1 MNTICP
7 FLLFYKYVRMNLKNK
22 LFAGFTAFSMF
33 VSVIAPISAITVK
46 ADSAEDMTMYE
57 WAFDT
62 GMTTKTSFADF
73 MFENAITREQAA
85 KFLVKGAI
93 ALELT
98 TPATQTC
105 DYKDLA
111 NADVTLISSINEAC
125 EMGIFKAQ
133 ANFNPQQLLTREQAE
148 LTVARIVYG
157 FDEVASYAMDSEISD
172 FAAARE
178 LLMADEIVKVDVA
191 AQSAVRRGHLGLML
205 YRLADADITTPGNGT
220 PVLPGRVE
228 VSLVAKAA
236 SQEVPMNAVN
246 VKVGTIKLTA
256 GTNPTT
262 ISSVEISRNGLATF
276 NSNELEVNLQS
287 ASMQSKIA
295 KVSSSTNKAS
305 VKFSPALTLA
315 AGTSM
320 NFDVIVSMPGNTGS
334 NNTHNFMVSQVNVS
348 NGTATGAPV
357 NLGTVKTTSAL
368 SKAVTNTLKADYSLD
383 AGKMNTTIAKL
394 SVTFKDAAG
403 TLKGFIL
410 DKDFDA
416 SV

>member
-178 LLMADEIVKVDVA
+178 LLMADEIIKVDVA

-205 YRLADADITTPGNGT
+205 YRLADADITTPGTETEIKKGMLELSLGGDTLTNNSQIPMVGT
-220 PVLPGRVE
+220 VKFAQVK
-228 VSLVAKAA
+228 LVANEDVTLR
-236 SQEVPMNAVN
+236 SI
-246 VKVGTIKLTA
+246 TLDKL
-256 GTNPTT
+256 
-262 ISSVEISRNGLATF
+262 GLATIPTDTRVWF
-276 NSNELEVNLQS
+276 EKNGVR
-287 ASMQSKIA
+287 
-295 KVSSSTNKAS
+295 VSGQ
-305 VKFSPALTLA
+305 A
-315 AGTSM
+315 AFTSE
-320 NFDVIVSMPGNTGS
+320 
-334 NNTHNFMVSQVNVS
+334 
-348 NGTATGAPV
+348 
-357 NLGTVKTTSAL
+357 
-368 SKAVTNTLKADYSLD
+368 
-383 AGKMNTTIAKL
+383 
-394 SVTFKDAAG
+394 
-403 TLKGFIL
+403 
-410 DKDFDA
+410 
-416 SV
+416 